1 MVIIIS
7 VILTCLLWKYIILP
21 FARAIEENDK
31 HKNDNDDND
40 DDNIYSGSSSD
51 FFHPDWWE

>member
-31 HKNDNDDND
+31 HKNDD

-51 FFHPDWWE
+51 FFHPDFRD